1 AHRGVASM
9 NLQSTPFRSEV
20 EEGYSIGNLAALL
33 AEIAA
38 RLERLSAGGK
48 GGAIDLRALP
58 FSPEEY
64 DALRQHLGRGEVSVR
79 IEAIGPS
86 EIFETRYPGLWWV
99 THCNA
104 EGDIISD
111 LLEITN
117 IPEIIKSHPHDIRAG
132 LASFRAQFDREVQ

>member
-1 AHRGVASM
+1 M

-20 EEGYSIGNLAALL
+20 AEGYSIGNLAALL

-38 RLERLSAGGK
+38 RLERLCAGGK
-48 GGAIDLRALP
+48 GSAIDLRVLP
-58 FSPEEY
+58 FSPQEY
-64 DALRQHLGRGEVSVR
+64 EALREYLGQGEVSVR

-104 EGDIISD
+104 EGDITSD
-111 LLEITN
+111 LLEITH
-117 IPEIIKSHPHDIRAG
+117 IPEIIKSHPHDIKAG
-132 LASFRAQFDREVQ
+132 LASFRAQLDREMQ